1 MGGDGDKPLWGLVG
15 MGMISVGMHW
25 DGNNRTKLGPHAGL
39 YGDLPQPG
47 VIFGKVSQLNK
58 SQKKKNKLVE
68 IGILSLWW

>member
-1 MGGDGDKPLWGLVG
+1 MGTGGDGDDLR
-15 MGMISVGMHW
+15 GMHW